1 MRVQDFDKKLDS
13 PWSSLLGPIALVREV
28 NAYNWS

>member
-1 MRVQDFDKKLDS
+1 MRVRDFGKEFDP

-28 NAYNWS
+28 KCL